1 MKRKTSILLALALIL
16 SLFAGCKTTGEVEVR
31 EIQAYR
37 LLRASTVDEL
47 RSVSDL
53 IVVFTPENQ
62 ENVLYYF
69 DDGVVATGHTRTSG
83 VVSEVLKG
91 DVSAGDTIVITEEC
105 YTTED
110 GSVLWTQQGY
120 LPMQDGKRYL
130 LFLTR
135 YSEKRTVFAGMYY
148 PTELEYGKYLLRED
162 GGTETMTN
170 GMGTADDFEIGPYG
184 DLEKYSSWYGQVA
197 ALYPELF

>member
-1 MKRKTSILLALALIL
+1 MKRKVSILLATTLFI
-16 SLFAGCKTTGEVEVR
+16 SLFAGCKTTGEVEIR
-31 EIQAYR
+31 QIQAYR
-37 LLRASTVDEL
+37 RLAASTVDEL
-47 RSVSDL
+47 QSVSDL

-135 YSEKRTVFAGMYY
+135 YSETRTVFAGMYY
-148 PTELEYGKYLLRED
+148 PTELEYGKYLLNEK
-162 GGTETMTN
+162 GETEPMTN
-170 GMGTADDFEIGPYG
+170 GMNTAENFEIGPYG
-184 DLEKYSSWYGQVA
+184 DLKKYSSWYSQVA